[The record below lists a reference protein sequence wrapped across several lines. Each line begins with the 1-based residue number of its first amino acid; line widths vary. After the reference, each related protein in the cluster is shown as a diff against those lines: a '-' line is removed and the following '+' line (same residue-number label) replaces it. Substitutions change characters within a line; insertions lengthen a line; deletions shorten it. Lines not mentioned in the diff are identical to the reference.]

1 MSQSKLIRLIVRNY
15 VETSKCFPIISK
27 DGITTDQFAIFQS
40 DPLFVNCTLNIR
52 RIRSQIPSISRSV
65 SIAKNLDY
73 YQNKICHEIPSIP
86 DIEQIKSILQKL
98 RIIII
103 ALFLKLNKLM
113 VEYKTNISLEY
124 DKYLVVWNK
133 HSEQVLMVTSTILI
147 AYHQDKTEKKTLD
160 TIRETLDYLD
170 ISMSLIDDEMSYL
183 Y

>member
-40 DPLFVNCTLNIR
+40 DPLFVNSTLNVR
-52 RIRSQIPSISRSV
+52 QIRSQIPSIATSV

-86 DIEQIKSILQKL
+86 DVDQIKSILQKL
-98 RIIII
+98 RIVVI

-113 VEYKTNISLEY
+113 LEYRTNISLEY
-124 DKYLVVWNK
+124 DKYLVDWNK
-133 HSEQVLMVTSTILI
+133 HSEQALMATSTIFLG
-147 AYHQDKTEKKTLD
+147 YQQGKTEIKTLD
-160 TIRETLDYLD
+160 TIKETLEYLD
-170 ISMSLIDDEMSYL
+170 ISMSLIDDEMTYL

>member
-1 MSQSKLIRLIVRNY
+1 MSQFKLIRLIVRNY
-15 VETSKCFPIISK
+15 VETSKCIPIISK
-27 DGITTDQFAIFQS
+27 DGITTDQFSIFES
-40 DPLFVNCTLNIR
+40 DPLFENSALNVR
-52 RIRSQIPSISRSV
+52 QIRSQIPSIARSV

-86 DIEQIKSILQKL
+86 DIEHIKSILQKL

-113 VEYKTNISLEY
+113 IENETNISLEY
-124 DKYLVVWNK
+124 DKYLVDWNK
-133 HSEQVLMVTSTILI
+133 HSEQVLMTTSTILI
-147 AYHQDKTEKKTLD
+147 DYQQGNREKKTLD
-160 TIRETLDYLD
+160 TLKETLDYLD

>member
-1 MSQSKLIRLIVRNY
+1 MSQSKLIRLIVKNY
-15 VETSKCFPIISK
+15 LETSKCFPIISK
-27 DGITTDQFAIFQS
+27 DGITTDQFTISQS
-40 DPLFVNCTLNIR
+40 DPLFVNSTLNIR
-52 RIRSQIPSISRSV
+52 QLRSQIPSIARSV

-86 DIEQIKSILQKL
+86 DIAQIKSILQKL

-113 VEYKTNISLEY
+113 VENKTNISLQY
-124 DKYLVVWNK
+124 DKYLVDWNK
-133 HSEQVLMVTSTILI
+133 HSEQVLMTTSSIFI
-147 AYHQDKTEKKTLD
+147 SYQQGKKEKKTLD
-160 TIRETLDYLD
+160 TINETLDYLD